1 VIARAGLV
9 LVALVRVARADD
21 PPPDP
26 VPAPDPAP
34 APVPEAMTRPAPVP
48 AEPPPA
54 DVAAPVDEPAPPAF
68 APWPSARLAF
78 DLELFT
84 SARWTHQ
91 TGDDLTELRLDRG
104 EAGVRVAL
112 SPRAAAAELRLE
124 AIRSAGEGGALGVDG
139 DSMVVRVKY
148 AQVTGTFDAG
158 DVRVDGALGFVPDPW
173 LRTVEDGY
181 PLRALSRTASE
192 RLLGWPTADLSAE
205 VRASFGPARLSIAAG
220 NGEGLRYPERNTGK
234 TTTAV
239 LELVPLHTREL
250 RLSLAGVGRDGSI
263 GPASVRDRRAGG
275 AATVVTAHVRGGF
288 EAVHAWGLGGRGDV
302 TGTALAGWAEAAVVP
317 RAWVSARG
325 ATLGLAGGGR
335 SSTFGGAVSAEPW
348 LVPHGEL
355 RLWLAVDRVTTS
367 GAASPVPGAVTGDAT
382 LIMLIASAEAPYWP

>member
-1 VIARAGLV
+1 MIARAGLV
-9 LVALVRVARADD
+9 IVALVRVARADD
-21 PPPDP
+21 P
-26 VPAPDPAP
+26 APDP
-34 APVPEAMTRPAPVP
+34 APVPEAAPVTAPMTQPLP
-48 AEPPPA
+48 AHVEPTPP
-54 DVAAPVDEPAPPAF
+54 DVQQPSEEPGPPAF

-124 AIRSAGEGGALGVDG
+124 SIRSAGEGGALGVDG

-148 AQVTGTFDAG
+148 AEVTGTFEAA

-173 LRTVEDGY
+173 LRTLEEGY

-205 VRASFGPARLSIAAG
+205 LRASFGPARLSITAG
-220 NGEGLRYPERNTGK
+220 NGEGLRYPERNSGK

-250 RLSLAGVGRDGSI
+250 RLSLTAVGRDGSV
-263 GPASVRDRRAGG
+263 GAASIRDRRAGG
-275 AATVVTAHVRGGF
+275 GATVITPRVRGGF
-288 EAVHAWGLGGRGDV
+288 EAVHAWGLGGRGEV

-382 LIMLIASAEAPYWP
+382 LIMLIASAEAPYSP